1 MEMFGLII
9 GLLMATWFLGFH
21 RTARTA
27 ADAANDQV
35 RALAMKSQRNLREEA
50 RKVGDLTDEDIE
62 KIRKGLEVYEEFK
75 L

>member
-9 GLLMATWFLGFH
+9 GLLIATWFLGFH

-62 KIRKGLEVYEEFK
+62 KIRKGLVVYEEFK

>member
-9 GLLMATWFLGFH
+9 GLLIATWFLGFH

-35 RALAMKSQRNLREEA
+35 RALAMKSQHNLREEA
-50 RKVGDLTDEDIE
+50 RKVGEISDEEME
-62 KIRKGLEVYEEFK
+62 KIRKGLAAYEEFK

>member
-1 MEMFGLII
+1 MEMFGMVI
-9 GLLMATWFLGFH
+9 GLLIATWFLGFH

-27 ADAANDQV
+27 ADAANAQV

-50 RKVGDLTDEDIE
+50 LKIGEISDEDLA
-62 KIRKGLEVYEEFK
+62 KIRKGLAAYEEFK